1 MTDEKSR
8 KVTLAD
14 VAREAGLSPA
24 AASLAIRGEPGV
36 SRQTRDRVI
45 ETARR
50 LGYQGLARPAG
61 RRSRQ
66 VTLGL
71 IIKAPQGDA
80 PEANRFY
87 APVMAGVEEMC
98 RIRDADLLFATMSVD
113 EGYHPIEVPRLV
125 TERACDGLIV
135 IGAHL
140 SSSTTI
146 LLEQGPPAILVDAYA
161 EDVAFDSVVS
171 DNVGGARAAV
181 EHLISRGHREIA
193 VIGSAPDSF
202 PSILLR
208 RRGYAQAIA
217 EAELTPHFVDVRHVP
232 PEPAAIAGL
241 AYLRAH
247 PEVTAAFCC
256 NDDVAVTLIQ
266 MAQRAGLD
274 VPGTLSVVGY
284 DDVDLAR
291 FVSPQLTTLS
301 VDKLGMGRLAVTLLL
316 HRLEFGHGAMTQA
329 FIRPTLVERDSVR
342 TIRAAKTEA
351 VPS

>member
-135 IGAHL
+135 IGAPSE
-140 SSSTTI
+140 SSPYYLPRRSQPSEARST
-146 LLEQGPPAILVDAYA
+146 
-161 EDVAFDSVVS
+161 
-171 DNVGGARAAV
+171 
-181 EHLISRGHREIA
+181 
-193 VIGSAPDSF
+193 
-202 PSILLR
+202 
-208 RRGYAQAIA
+208 
-217 EAELTPHFVDVRHVP
+217 
-232 PEPAAIAGL
+232 
-241 AYLRAH
+241 
-247 PEVTAAFCC
+247 
-256 NDDVAVTLIQ
+256 
-266 MAQRAGLD
+266 
-274 VPGTLSVVGY
+274 
-284 DDVDLAR
+284 
-291 FVSPQLTTLS
+291 
-301 VDKLGMGRLAVTLLL
+301 
-316 HRLEFGHGAMTQA
+316 
-329 FIRPTLVERDSVR
+329 PTR
-342 TIRAAKTEA
+342 T
-351 VPS
+351 